1 MSSTCPTRRDRRPFS
16 PGPRG
21 RFQGFTLI
29 EVLVASVIFTLLL
42 VLAMSVLG
50 QASSV
55 WRRSADRV
63 EAFQSARLGFDLLTR
78 NLSQATLNTYYDYFN
93 NAGQTVAE
101 AGTSVPFKP
110 AWYGRQSELRFV
122 TGPAGTEGLPGVL
135 HSGTAVFFQAP
146 LGYTEQANTYGKL
159 QSTLNSCGYFIE
171 FGTNKNIPAHARG
184 NAPNPY
190 RYRLMQL
197 LNPTEKN
204 MIYSNSRAPADDYN
218 WIGNTENA
226 QPISEN
232 IIALIVR
239 PKDPSEETDSQY
251 RILESDYLYNTKRNA
266 NSFDSSGKQ
275 PIWANQLPPV
285 LQTTMIAVDE
295 TSAKRIDAGSTPPK
309 AIENALM
316 GKFEN
321 ATRFEA
327 DLKDVKASLEAAN
340 IQYRVFDSAVPI
352 LESKWTK

>member
-1 MSSTCPTRRDRRPFS
+1 MSSTSPTQRDRRPFP
-16 PGPRG
+16 PGQHEKFR
-21 RFQGFTLI
+21 GFTLI

-93 NAGQTVAE
+93 AAGETVAE
-101 AGTSVPFKP
+101 AGSSTPFKP
-110 AWYGRQSELRFV
+110 AWYGRQSDLRFV
-122 TGPAGTEGLPGVL
+122 CGPAGVSNMPGAIN
-135 HSGTAVFFQAP
+135 SGTAVFFQAP
-146 LGYTEQANTYGKL
+146 LGYAENGRYGKL

-171 FGTNKNIPAHARG
+171 FGTNKNIPDHAKG
-184 NAPNPY
+184 KAPNPY

-197 LNPTEKN
+197 LQPTENN
-204 MIYSNSRAPADDYN
+204 MIYSSMKAPATDYG
-218 WIGNTENA
+218 WFGKTENA
-226 QPISEN
+226 QPIGEN

-239 PKDPSEETDSQY
+239 PRDPSEDALSEY
-251 RILESDYLYNTKRNA
+251 RQLEANYTYNSKVDA
-266 NSFDSSGKQ
+266 NVFDSSGKQ

-285 LQTTMIAVDE
+285 LQATMIAVDE
-295 TSAKRIDAGSTPPK
+295 TSAKRLDAGNVPPT
-309 AIENALM
+309 AIENALKN
-316 GKFEN
+316 KFED
-321 ATRFEA
+321 ASKFDD
-327 DLKDVKASLEAAN
+327 DLKDVRSALESAH

-352 LESKWTK
+352 LESKWAK